1 MHRDRACVVSAV
13 ALVVA
18 LSASCAGSPQ
28 EQAATPDT
36 SSSPTRSRT
45 QSRVSSEQPRT
56 VSPVP
61 VDSGTTSSATRP
73 TAPDSVIPTSRPEP
87 QIDPL
92 DARVQAM
99 TLRDRARQL
108 LVVGFSGTT
117 APARLIDSLHP
128 GGLIYF
134 APNVASS
141 SQVRAMSMAA
151 QRASRAAGQPLLI
164 LTDQEGG
171 PVTRLPGTSDVPA
184 GSEFGADAAWARRTA
199 RSTGRSLVDVG
210 VNVDLAP
217 VADVNTVGSG
227 GVIGSRSFSSDPT
240 VVSRLVGA
248 QVCGYHEGGVA
259 AAAKHFPGHGS
270 TSTDSHL
277 STATIHESL
286 ARWRSTDLPPFAS
299 AVDSDVDLIMVGH
312 LALPAI
318 DPAGRPATISPLL
331 TQQLLRQ
338 RLGFEGVIVTD
349 ALNMGGITSWG
360 SSRSIA
366 VQAIQSGVDLL
377 LMPPQ
382 PREAVVAI
390 VQAVRDGRIS
400 ESRLNASVDRVLRLK
415 QKLGLY
421 RAPKRLGTC

>member
-1 MHRDRACVVSAV
+1 MHRERARFVATA
-13 ALVVA
+13 ALVLA
-18 LSASCAGSPQ
+18 LSAACAGSP
-28 EQAATPDT
+28 EQAVTPDS
-36 SSSPTRSRT
+36 SSSPTESRT
-45 QSRVSSEQPRT
+45 QLRDPSEQPRT
-56 VSPVP
+56 ASPAP
-61 VDSGTTSSATRP
+61 VDTGTASPTSPA
-73 TAPDSVIPTSRPEP
+73 APDPVAPTPRPEP

-92 DARVQAM
+92 DARMQAM

-117 APARLIDSLHP
+117 APVRLVDSLHP

-134 APNVASS
+134 EPNVASS
-141 SQVRAMSMAA
+141 SQIRTMSRAA

-164 LTDQEGG
+164 MTDQEGG
-171 PVTRLPGTSDVPA
+171 PVTRLPGTSDIPA
-184 GSEFGADAAWARRTA
+184 GSEFGADADWARRTA
-199 RSTGRSLVDVG
+199 RNTGRSLVDVG
-210 VNVDLAP
+210 INVDLAP

-227 GVIGSRSFSSDPT
+227 GVIGSRSFSSAPA
-240 VVSRLVGA
+240 VVSRLVSA

-277 STATIHESL
+277 RTATIQASPP
-286 ARWRSTDLPPFAS
+286 RWRSSDLPPFAA

-318 DPAGRPATISPLL
+318 DPSGRPATISRLL

-338 RLGFEGVIVTD
+338 RLGFEGVIITD

-382 PREAVVAI
+382 PREAAVAI

-400 ESRLNASVDRVLRLK
+400 ESRLNASVERVLRLK
-415 QKLGLY
+415 QELGLFDG
-421 RAPKRLGTC
+421 PKRLGTC